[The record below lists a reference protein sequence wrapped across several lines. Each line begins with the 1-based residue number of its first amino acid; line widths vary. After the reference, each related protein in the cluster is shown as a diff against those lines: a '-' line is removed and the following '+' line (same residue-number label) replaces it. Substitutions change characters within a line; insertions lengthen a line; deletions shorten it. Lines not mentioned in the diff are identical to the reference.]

1 MSQLL
6 SVRGGR
12 RLEGEVT
19 IQGAKNSVLPI
30 LAATLLARGQVALLG
45 CPRLRDV
52 DASIRI
58 LRHLGCDAHWEAD
71 ALAVDTTALRRCEI
85 SDVLMREMRS
95 SAIFLGA
102 ILARCGQAD
111 LSYPGGCELGPRPID
126 LHLAGL
132 RDLGAEIREEGGFLH
147 CRADRLRGRE
157 VVLRMPSVGATE
169 NLMLAACGAEGV
181 TVISNAARE
190 PEVVDLQNF
199 LNACGARVSGAGSSA
214 VSIEGGQDLHGCTY
228 RVMPDRIAAATYLC
242 AAASAGGDI
251 YLRGAEEGHLS
262 TVTAALREAGCTVT
276 ADSGGIRALCR
287 ERLRAVGPV
296 QTAPYPGF
304 PTDAQAVLMA
314 ATYLCAA
321 ASAGGDIYL
330 RGAEEGHLSTVTAA
344 LREAGC
350 TVTADSG
357 GIRALCRERLRAVG
371 PVQTAPYP
379 GFPTDAQAVLMAA
392 LLRSRG
398 ATVFEENIFENRY
411 RHVDELIRMGASI
424 RVSGR
429 VAVVTGVERLHS
441 APVRCTD
448 LRGGA
453 ALCVAALAAEGETRV
468 SQICHIDRGY
478 EDLARDLRAL
488 GADAVRVEETEN
500 G

>member
-132 RDLGAEIREEGGFLH
+132 RDLGAEIREEGGALLCARPGGH
-147 CRADRLRGRE
+147 MAGCEINLSI
-157 VVLRMPSVGATE
+157 PSVGATE
-169 NLMLAACGAEGV
+169 NAMLAAVAAEGD
-181 TVISNAARE
+181 TTITNAARE
-190 PEVVDLQNF
+190 PEIVDLQQF
-199 LNACGARVSGAGSSA
+199 LCAMGADVHGAGSS
-214 VSIEGGQDLHGCTY
+214 VITIRGGKRLHGGAY
-228 RVMPDRIAAATYLC
+228 AVMGDRIVAATYLA
-242 AAASAGGDI
+242 AAASAGGTVEVTGVDW
-251 YLRGAEEGHLS
+251 RHLS
-262 TVTAALREAGCTVT
+262 TVTAVLAEAGCTLT
-276 ADSGGIRALCR
+276 STP
-287 ERLRAVGPV
+287 ERILLRCQAPLRGVRPV
-296 QTAPYPGF
+296 RTAPYPGF
-304 PTDAQAVLMA
+304 PTDAQA
-314 ATYLCAA
+314 
-321 ASAGGDIYL
+321 
-330 RGAEEGHLSTVTAA
+330 
-344 LREAGC
+344 
-350 TVTADSG
+350 
-357 GIRALCRERLRAVG
+357 
-371 PVQTAPYP
+371 P
-379 GFPTDAQAVLMAA
+379 LMAA
-392 LLRSRG
+392 LCKGTGCS
-398 ATVFEENIFENRY
+398 VFVENIFESRY
-411 RHVDELIRMGASI
+411 RHVDELCRMGAEI
-424 RVSGR
+424 QVEGR
-429 VAVVTGVERLHS
+429 VAVVYGVPRLH
-441 APVRCTD
+441 AAQVRSTD

-453 ALCVAALAAEGETRV
+453 ALVVAALGAEGESIVTGIHHV
-468 SQICHIDRGY
+468 ERGY
-478 EDLARDLRAL
+478 QDLPGDLRLL
-488 GADAVRVEETEN
+488 GASVRRT
-500 G
+500 